1 MLSGY
6 FIKRN
11 LANGSFNLVNCD
23 NLTKAVYMLSTYT
36 PLCRNLSKV
45 DFLKEVHLI
54 FENKSTAL
62 FLKLII

>member
-1 MLSGY
+1 MLSGH

-36 PLCRNLSKV
+36 PLRRNLSKV
-45 DFLKEVHLI
+45 AFS
-54 FENKSTAL
+54 KSG
-62 FLKLII
+62 